1 MPRVTVVAD
10 DLTGATD
17 TGHSFAV
24 RGETTRVTV
33 RPESA
38 AVESTVHVVNTD
50 SRYADPRTAVD
61 RVTAVLDDTETLV
74 YDKVDSTLRGNVV
87 AEADAAMDATNARL
101 GIVAP
106 AAPSLGRV
114 TAGGHH
120 LVGGRLLTDTEYAN
134 DTNGPTTAHLPT
146 LFSGSAY
153 PVVHLDIGR
162 VASGTKAV
170 VEAFAAVVPDRAF
183 VVCDATHQRH
193 LATIARAG
201 ASLDDRV
208 VYVGSTGLAEAVA
221 VPDRPDE
228 PIPGDT
234 DEPTDAPPALEA
246 TTSGGVLGIVGS
258 VSDTTLRQL
267 AALPAEWVLSFD
279 PETLLADPE
288 RADLRMGERV
298 AERLAAS
305 DPTVVTAAP
314 DRAAVE
320 RTLAVGNEKGLTE
333 SEIHE
338 RVARGLAGSARR
350 AIEYAS
356 GLFVT
361 GGEVAMAVLDA
372 LDVAELV
379 LSGEAVE
386 TGIPRSRIAGGPA
399 DGLPVVTKAGGF
411 GSPSTVINCLESLRG
426 DDD

>member
-24 RGETTRVTV
+24 RGAATRVAV

-38 AVESTVHVVNTD
+38 ADSTVRVVNTD
-50 SRYADPRTAVD
+50 SRYADPRTAAE
-61 RVTAVLDDTETLV
+61 RVTEAVDGFDGVV

-87 AEADAAMDATNARL
+87 AEADAIMDATDARF

-106 AAPSLGRV
+106 AAPELGRV
-114 TAGGHH
+114 TAGGQH
-120 LVGGRLLTDTEYAN
+120 LVDGRLLTDTEYA
-134 DTNGPTTAHLPT
+134 DDANGPTTTHLPT

-153 PVVHLDIGR
+153 PVVHLDIGT
-162 VASGTKAV
+162 VASGTEAV
-170 VEAFAAVVPDRAF
+170 AEAFAAVEPDRAF
-183 VVCDATHQRH
+183 VVCDVTHQRH

-201 ASLDDRV
+201 ASLDERV
-208 VYVGSTGLAEAVA
+208 VYVGSAGLAEAVV
-221 VPDRPDE
+221 VPDGPGELVHESPATE
-228 PIPGDT
+228 P
-234 DEPTDAPPALEA
+234 PT
-246 TTSGGVLGIVGS
+246 GGALGIVGS
-258 VSDTTLRQL
+258 VSETTLRQL
-267 AALPAEWVLSFD
+267 AALPDDQVLSFD
-279 PETLLADPE
+279 PETLLADPDQAGFRIGE
-288 RADLRMGERV
+288 RAV
-298 AERLAAS
+298 ERLANGES
-305 DPTVVTAAP
+305 TVVTAAR
-314 DRAAVE
+314 DRSAVE
-320 RTLAVGNEKGLTE
+320 QTLALGHEADLTE
-333 SEIHE
+333 SEVRD
-338 RVARGLAGSARR
+338 RVTCALAGSARR
-350 AIEYAS
+350 AIECAS

-361 GGEVAMAVLDA
+361 GGDVAMAVLDA
-372 LDVAELV
+372 LDAAALV